1 MDFPEG
7 INKVVILKNDRNS
20 SFFLFVIERA
30 G

>member
-7 INKVVILKNDRNS
+7 INKVVILINARNS
-20 SFFLFVIERA
+20 SFFLFVFERA